1 VCEDSNVLM
10 STFWVLWI
18 TNAVKFGRPKL
29 VRWVADVS
37 KRVLKG
43 LQKEGRDVI
52 NVWEVLGLIRVI

>member
-1 VCEDSNVLM
+1 MLM

>member
-1 VCEDSNVLM
+1 MCEDSNVLM